1 MTVIR
6 QSLLTANAHGKG
18 RKYAGADLRSLINW
32 GDVP

>member
-6 QSLLTANAHGKG
+6 QSLLTANAHKKG
-18 RKYAGADLRSLINW
+18 REYADAGLRSLINW